1 MRKTVVVR
9 GGGDLATGVV
19 QKFYRAGFKV
29 VILEKEKPLAIRRT
43 VALCQGVYDREHQV
57 EEMTILLAQS
67 PDECSEVWKQG
78 KIPILIDPEGKWIEE
93 MKPDIVIDGIMAK
106 KNLGTHKNMASITVA
121 LGPGFVAGE
130 DVDAVVE
137 TKRGHHLGRL
147 YFKGSAIDNTG
158 IPGELEGI
166 TTERVVYAPCSGKVK
181 HIKDIGDEVK
191 EGEGIFCIDDFK
203 VSSPLDGTLRG
214 LIHEGLMV
222 REGMKCA
229 DIDSRKEAKEYCYSI
244 SDKAR
249 AIGGATLEATLILL
263 NEKGDDH
270 DF

>member
-1 MRKTVVVR
+1 MKTVVVR

-19 QKFYRAGFKV
+19 QKFYRTGFKV
-29 VILEKEKPLAIRRT
+29 VVLEKEKPLAIRRT
-43 VALCQGVYDREHQV
+43 VALCQGVYKREHQV
-57 EEMTILLAQS
+57 EDMKGILVQS
-67 PDECSEVWKQG
+67 LSECTEVWKQG
-78 KIPILIDPEGKWIEE
+78 KIPILIDPKGKWIEE
-93 MKPDIVIDGIMAK
+93 MKPDIVVDGIMAK
-106 KNLGTHKNMASITVA
+106 KNLGTHKNMAPITIA

-130 DVDAVVE
+130 DVDVVVE

-147 YFKGSAIDNTG
+147 YFKGSAIENTG
-158 IPGELEGI
+158 VPGELEGI
-166 TTERVVYAPCSGKVK
+166 THERVVYAPCSGKVR

-191 EGEGIFCIDDFK
+191 KEEGVFYIDDFK
-203 VSSPLDGTLRG
+203 VSSPLDGTVRG

-229 DIDSRKEAKEYCYSI
+229 DIDPRKEAKEYCYSI

-263 NEKGDDH
+263 NEEGDNH